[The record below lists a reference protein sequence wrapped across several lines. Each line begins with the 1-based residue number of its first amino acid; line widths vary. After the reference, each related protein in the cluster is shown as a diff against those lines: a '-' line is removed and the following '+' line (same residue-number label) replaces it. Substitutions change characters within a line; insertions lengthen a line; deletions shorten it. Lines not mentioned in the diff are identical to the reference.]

1 MIIIGIDIGKNKHEA
16 TLIDESGNIIGKS
29 IKFENST
36 DGFNKLISKINSYN
50 ISNDELIFTM
60 EATGHYWLSLFS
72 KLVESNY
79 NVQVIN
85 PIQTNACRKFYI
97 RETKNDSKDSFLIA
111 QVTRFNGFTKTTL
124 PDETMISLKELTRFR
139 TFLVDDIS
147 DYKRKAIVVL
157 DKIFPEY
164 TQMFSDIFGKTSK
177 KILTKYPLPKDIL
190 NEDLESLSK
199 VLSSSSKGRF
209 SYAKAEQLQSLAKNS
224 FGIKFASEPLSMEI
238 RSIISTIEHLENQVS
253 DLDDKIDVLLKS
265 LDTTIETIPGIGP
278 ILGAIIVS
286 EIGDI
291 NRFSHASKLVAYA
304 GIDPT
309 VKQSGEFTGT
319 KNRMSK
325 RGAPYLRRALWTAA
339 VVAAFNDPDLHE
351 YYLKKKAE
359 GKHHGTVIG
368 AIARKLIYR
377 IFVVLRDNVPYQCNK
392 CEAS

>member
-16 TLIDESGNIIGKS
+16 TLIDEKGNIIGKS

-36 DGFNKLISKINSYN
+36 AGFNKLISSINNYN
-50 ISNDELIFTM
+50 ISNDKFVFSM
-60 EATGHYWLSLFS
+60 EATGHYWLALFS
-72 KLVESNY
+72 KLVESDY

-85 PIQTNACRKFYI
+85 PIQTDACRKFYI

-111 QVTRFNGFTKTTL
+111 QVTRFNGYSKTTL
-124 PDETMISLKELTRFR
+124 PDEVMISLKELTRFR

-147 DYKRKAIVVL
+147 DYKRKATVVL

-164 TQMFSDIFGKTSK
+164 TQIFSDTFGKTSK
-177 KILTKYPLPKDIL
+177 EILSKYPLPKDIL
-190 NEDLESLSK
+190 NEDLESLAK
-199 VLSSSSKGRF
+199 VLSTSSKGRLGY
-209 SYAKAEQLQSLAKNS
+209 SKAEQLQNLAKES
-224 FGIKFASEPLSMEI
+224 FCIKFATEALVMEI
-238 RSIISTIEHLENQVS
+238 KSILSTIEHLQNQVS
-253 DLDDKIDVLLKS
+253 KLDEKIAVLLRS
-265 LDTTIETIPGIGP
+265 LGTTIETIPGIGP

-309 VKQSGEFTGT
+309 VKQSGEFNAT

-325 RGAPYLRRALWTAA
+325 RGTPYLRRALWTASI
-339 VVAAFNDPDLHE
+339 VAAFNDPNLHE
-351 YYLKKKAE
+351 YYLKKKNE
-359 GKHHGTVIG
+359 GKHHGTIIG

-377 IFVVLRDNVPYQCNK
+377 IFIVLKDNIPYQCNK
-392 CEAS
+392 CEA

>member
-16 TLIDESGNIIGKS
+16 TLIDEKGNIIGKS

-36 DGFNKLISKINSYN
+36 AGFNKLISSINNYN
-50 ISNDELIFTM
+50 ISNDKFVFSM
-60 EATGHYWLSLFS
+60 EATGHYWLALFS
-72 KLVESNY
+72 KLVESDY

-85 PIQTNACRKFYI
+85 PIQTDACRKFYI

-111 QVTRFNGFTKTTL
+111 QVTRFNGYSKTTL
-124 PDETMISLKELTRFR
+124 PDEVMISLKELTRFR

-147 DYKRKAIVVL
+147 DYKRKATVVL

-164 TQMFSDIFGKTSK
+164 TQIFSDTCGKTSK
-177 KILTKYPLPKDIL
+177 EILTKYPLPKDIL
-190 NEDLESLSK
+190 NEDLESLAK
-199 VLSSSSKGRF
+199 VLSTSSKGRLGY
-209 SYAKAEQLQSLAKNS
+209 SKAEQLQNLAKES
-224 FGIKFASEPLSMEI
+224 FGIKFATEALVMEI
-238 RSIISTIEHLENQVS
+238 KSILSTIEHLQNQVS
-253 DLDDKIDVLLKS
+253 KLDEKIAVLLRS
-265 LDTTIETIPGIGP
+265 LGTTIETIPGIGP

-309 VKQSGEFTGT
+309 VKQSGEFNAT

-325 RGAPYLRRALWTAA
+325 RGTPYLRRALWTASI
-339 VVAAFNDPDLHE
+339 VAAFNDPNLHE
-351 YYLKKKAE
+351 YYLKKKNE
-359 GKHHGTVIG
+359 GKHHGTIIG

-377 IFVVLRDNVPYQCNK
+377 IFIVLKDNIPYQCNK
-392 CEAS
+392 CEA

>member
-16 TLIDESGNIIGKS
+16 TLIDEKGNIIGKS

-36 DGFNKLISKINSYN
+36 AGFNKLISNINNYN
-50 ISNDELIFTM
+50 ISNDKFVFSM
-60 EATGHYWLSLFS
+60 EATGHYWLALFS
-72 KLVESNY
+72 KLVESDY

-85 PIQTNACRKFYI
+85 PIQTDACRKFYI

-111 QVTRFNGFTKTTL
+111 QVTRFNGYSKTTL
-124 PDETMISLKELTRFR
+124 PDEVMISLKELTRFR

-147 DYKRKAIVVL
+147 DYKRKATVVL

-164 TQMFSDIFGKTSK
+164 TQIFSDTFGKTSK
-177 KILTKYPLPKDIL
+177 EILTKYPLPKDIL
-190 NEDLESLSK
+190 DEDLESLAK
-199 VLSSSSKGRF
+199 VLSTSSKGRLGY
-209 SYAKAEQLQSLAKNS
+209 SKAEQLQNLAKES
-224 FGIKFASEPLSMEI
+224 FGIKFATEALVMEI
-238 RSIISTIEHLENQVS
+238 KSILSTIEHLQNQVS
-253 DLDDKIDVLLKS
+253 KLDEKIAVLLRS
-265 LDTTIETIPGIGP
+265 LGTTIETIPGIGP

-309 VKQSGEFTGT
+309 VKQSGEFNAT

-325 RGAPYLRRALWTAA
+325 RGTPYLRRALWTASI
-339 VVAAFNDPDLHE
+339 VAAFNDPNLHE
-351 YYLKKKAE
+351 YYLKKKNE
-359 GKHHGTVIG
+359 GKHHGTIIG

-377 IFVVLRDNVPYQCNK
+377 IFIVLKDNIPYQCNK
-392 CEAS
+392 CEA

>member
-16 TLIDESGNIIGKS
+16 TLIDEKGNIIGKS

-36 DGFNKLISKINSYN
+36 AGFNKLISSINNYN
-50 ISNDELIFTM
+50 ISNDKFVFSM
-60 EATGHYWLSLFS
+60 EATGHYWLALFS
-72 KLVESNY
+72 KLVESDY

-85 PIQTNACRKFYI
+85 PIQTDACRKFYI

-111 QVTRFNGFTKTTL
+111 QVTRFNGYSKTTL
-124 PDETMISLKELTRFR
+124 PDEVMISLKELTRFR

-147 DYKRKAIVVL
+147 DYKRKATVVL

-164 TQMFSDIFGKTSK
+164 TQIFSDTFGKTSK
-177 KILTKYPLPKDIL
+177 EILTKYPLPKNIL
-190 NEDLESLSK
+190 DEDLESLAK
-199 VLSSSSKGRF
+199 VLSTSSKGRLGY
-209 SYAKAEQLQSLAKNS
+209 SKAEQLQNLAKES
-224 FGIKFASEPLSMEI
+224 FGIKFATEALVMEI
-238 RSIISTIEHLENQVS
+238 KSILSTIEHLQNQVS
-253 DLDDKIDVLLKS
+253 KLDEKIAVLLRS
-265 LDTTIETIPGIGP
+265 LGTTIETIPGIGP

-309 VKQSGEFTGT
+309 VKQSGEFNAT

-325 RGAPYLRRALWTAA
+325 RGTPYLRRALWTASI
-339 VVAAFNDPDLHE
+339 VAAFNDPNLHE
-351 YYLKKKAE
+351 YYLKKKNE
-359 GKHHGTVIG
+359 GKHHGTIIG

-377 IFVVLRDNVPYQCNK
+377 IFIVLKDNIPYQCNK
-392 CEAS
+392 CEA

>member
-16 TLIDESGNIIGKS
+16 TLIDEKGNIIGKS

-36 DGFNKLISKINSYN
+36 AGFNKLISSINNYN
-50 ISNDELIFTM
+50 ISNDKFVFSM
-60 EATGHYWLSLFS
+60 EATGHYWLALFS
-72 KLVESNY
+72 KLVESDY

-85 PIQTNACRKFYI
+85 PIQTDACRKFFI

-111 QVTRFNGFTKTTL
+111 QVTRFNGYSKTTL
-124 PDETMISLKELTRFR
+124 PDEVMISLKELTRFR

-147 DYKRKAIVVL
+147 DYKRKATVVI

-164 TQMFSDIFGKTSK
+164 TQIFSDTFGKTSK
-177 KILTKYPLPKDIL
+177 EILTKYPLPKDIL
-190 NEDLESLSK
+190 DEDLESLAK
-199 VLSSSSKGRF
+199 VLSTSSKGRLGY
-209 SYAKAEQLQSLAKNS
+209 SKAEQLQNLAKES
-224 FGIKFASEPLSMEI
+224 FGIKFATEALVMEI
-238 RSIISTIEHLENQVS
+238 KSILSTIEHLQNQVS
-253 DLDDKIDVLLKS
+253 KLDEKIAVLLRS
-265 LDTTIETIPGIGP
+265 LGTTIETIPGIGP

-309 VKQSGEFTGT
+309 VKQSGEFNAT

-325 RGAPYLRRALWTAA
+325 RGTPYLRRALWTASI
-339 VVAAFNDPDLHE
+339 VAAFNDPNLHE
-351 YYLKKKAE
+351 YYLKKKNE
-359 GKHHGTVIG
+359 GKHHGTIIG

-377 IFVVLRDNVPYQCNK
+377 IFIVLKDNIPYQCNK
-392 CEAS
+392 CEA

>member
-16 TLIDESGNIIGKS
+16 TLIDEKGNIIGKS

-36 DGFNKLISKINSYN
+36 AGFNKLISSINNYN
-50 ISNDELIFTM
+50 ISNDKFVFSM
-60 EATGHYWLSLFS
+60 EATGHYWLALFS
-72 KLVESNY
+72 KLVESDY

-85 PIQTNACRKFYI
+85 PIQTDACRKFYI

-111 QVTRFNGFTKTTL
+111 QVTRFNGYSKTTL
-124 PDETMISLKELTRFR
+124 PDEVMISLKELTRFR

-147 DYKRKAIVVL
+147 DYKRKATVVL

-164 TQMFSDIFGKTSK
+164 TQIFSDTFGKTSK
-177 KILTKYPLPKDIL
+177 EILTKYPLPKDIL
-190 NEDLESLSK
+190 DEDLESLAK
-199 VLSSSSKGRF
+199 VLFTSSKGRLGY
-209 SYAKAEQLQSLAKNS
+209 SKAEQLQNLAKES
-224 FGIKFASEPLSMEI
+224 FGIKFATEALVMEI
-238 RSIISTIEHLENQVS
+238 KSILSTIEHLQNQVS
-253 DLDDKIDVLLKS
+253 KLDEKIAVLLRS
-265 LDTTIETIPGIGP
+265 LGTTIETIPGIGP

-309 VKQSGEFTGT
+309 VKQSGEFNAT

-325 RGAPYLRRALWTAA
+325 RGTPYLRRALWTASI
-339 VVAAFNDPDLHE
+339 VAAFNDPNLHE
-351 YYLKKKAE
+351 YYLKKKNE
-359 GKHHGTVIG
+359 GKHHGTIIG

-377 IFVVLRDNVPYQCNK
+377 IFIVLKDNIPYQCNK
-392 CEAS
+392 CEA

>member
-16 TLIDESGNIIGKS
+16 TLIDEKGNIIGKS

-36 DGFNKLISKINSYN
+36 AGFNKLISSINNYN
-50 ISNDELIFTM
+50 ISNDKFVFSM
-60 EATGHYWLSLFS
+60 EATGHYWLALFS
-72 KLVESNY
+72 KLVESDY

-85 PIQTNACRKFYI
+85 PIQTDACRKFYI

-111 QVTRFNGFTKTTL
+111 QVTRFNGYSKTTL
-124 PDETMISLKELTRFR
+124 PDEVMISLKELTRFR

-147 DYKRKAIVVL
+147 DYKRKATVVL

-164 TQMFSDIFGKTSK
+164 TQIFSDTFGKTSK
-177 KILTKYPLPKDIL
+177 EILTKYPLPKDIL
-190 NEDLESLSK
+190 DEDLESLAK
-199 VLSSSSKGRF
+199 VLSTSSKGRLGY
-209 SYAKAEQLQSLAKNS
+209 SKAEQLQNLAKES
-224 FGIKFASEPLSMEI
+224 FGIKFATEALVMEI
-238 RSIISTIEHLENQVS
+238 KSILSTIEHIQNQVS
-253 DLDDKIDVLLKS
+253 KLDEKIAVLLRS
-265 LDTTIETIPGIGP
+265 LGTTIETIPGIGP

-309 VKQSGEFTGT
+309 VKQSGEFNAT

-325 RGAPYLRRALWTAA
+325 RGTPYLRRALWTASI
-339 VVAAFNDPDLHE
+339 VAAFNDPNLHE
-351 YYLKKKAE
+351 YYLKKKNE
-359 GKHHGTVIG
+359 GKHHGTIIG

-377 IFVVLRDNVPYQCNK
+377 IFIVLKDNIPYQCNK
-392 CEAS
+392 CEA

>member
-16 TLIDESGNIIGKS
+16 TLIDEKGNIIGKS

-36 DGFNKLISKINSYN
+36 AGFNKLISSINNYN
-50 ISNDELIFTM
+50 ISNDKFVFSM
-60 EATGHYWLSLFS
+60 EATGHYWLALFS
-72 KLVESNY
+72 KLVESDY

-85 PIQTNACRKFYI
+85 PIQTDACRKFYI

-111 QVTRFNGFTKTTL
+111 QVTRFNGYSKTTL
-124 PDETMISLKELTRFR
+124 PDEVMISLKELTRFR

-147 DYKRKAIVVL
+147 DYKRKATVVL

-164 TQMFSDIFGKTSK
+164 TQIFSDTFGKTSK
-177 KILTKYPLPKDIL
+177 EILTKYPLPKDIL
-190 NEDLESLSK
+190 DEDLESLAK
-199 VLSSSSKGRF
+199 VLSTSSKGRLGY
-209 SYAKAEQLQSLAKNS
+209 SKAEQLQNLAKES
-224 FGIKFASEPLSMEI
+224 FGIKFATEALVMEI
-238 RSIISTIEHLENQVS
+238 KYILSTIEHLQNQVS
-253 DLDDKIDVLLKS
+253 KLDEKIAVLLRS
-265 LDTTIETIPGIGP
+265 LGTTIETIPGIGP

-309 VKQSGEFTGT
+309 VKQSGEFNAT

-325 RGAPYLRRALWTAA
+325 RGTPYLRRALWTASI
-339 VVAAFNDPDLHE
+339 VAAFNDPNLHE
-351 YYLKKKAE
+351 YYLKKKNE
-359 GKHHGTVIG
+359 GKHHGTIIG

-377 IFVVLRDNVPYQCNK
+377 IFIVLKDNIPYQCNK
-392 CEAS
+392 CEA

>member
-16 TLIDESGNIIGKS
+16 TLIDEKGNIIGKS

-36 DGFNKLISKINSYN
+36 AGFNKLISSINNYN
-50 ISNDELIFTM
+50 ISNDKFVFSM
-60 EATGHYWLSLFS
+60 EATGHYWLALFS
-72 KLVESNY
+72 KLVESDY

-85 PIQTNACRKFYI
+85 PIQTDACRKFYI

-111 QVTRFNGFTKTTL
+111 QVTRFNGYSKTTL
-124 PDETMISLKELTRFR
+124 PDEVMISLKELTRFR

-147 DYKRKAIVVL
+147 DYKRKATVVL

-164 TQMFSDIFGKTSK
+164 TQIFSDTFGKTSK
-177 KILTKYPLPKDIL
+177 EILTKYPLPKDIL
-190 NEDLESLSK
+190 NEDLESLAK
-199 VLSSSSKGRF
+199 VLSTSSKGRLGY
-209 SYAKAEQLQSLAKNS
+209 SKAEQLQNLAKES
-224 FGIKFASEPLSMEI
+224 FGIKFATEALVMEI
-238 RSIISTIEHLENQVS
+238 KSILSTIEHLQNQVS
-253 DLDDKIDVLLKS
+253 KLDEKIAVLLRS
-265 LDTTIETIPGIGP
+265 LGTTIETIPGIGH

-309 VKQSGEFTGT
+309 VKQSGEFNAT

-325 RGAPYLRRALWTAA
+325 RGTPYLRRALWTASI
-339 VVAAFNDPDLHE
+339 VAAFNDPNLHE
-351 YYLKKKAE
+351 YYLKKKNE
-359 GKHHGTVIG
+359 GKHHGTIIG

-377 IFVVLRDNVPYQCNK
+377 IFIVLKDNIPYQCNK
-392 CEAS
+392 CEA

>member
-16 TLIDESGNIIGKS
+16 TLINEKGNIIGKS

-36 DGFNKLISKINSYN
+36 AGFNKLISSINNYN
-50 ISNDELIFTM
+50 ISNDKFVFSM
-60 EATGHYWLSLFS
+60 EATGHYWLALFS
-72 KLVESNY
+72 KLVESDY

-85 PIQTNACRKFYI
+85 PIQTDACRKFYI

-111 QVTRFNGFTKTTL
+111 QVTRFNGYSKTTL
-124 PDETMISLKELTRFR
+124 PDEVMISLKELTRFR

-147 DYKRKAIVVL
+147 DYKRKATVVL

-164 TQMFSDIFGKTSK
+164 TQIFSDTFGKTSK
-177 KILTKYPLPKDIL
+177 EILTKYPLPKDIL
-190 NEDLESLSK
+190 DEDLESLAK
-199 VLSSSSKGRF
+199 VLSTSSKGRLGY
-209 SYAKAEQLQSLAKNS
+209 SKAEQLQNLAKES
-224 FGIKFASEPLSMEI
+224 FGIKFATEALVMEI
-238 RSIISTIEHLENQVS
+238 KSILSTIEHLQNQVS
-253 DLDDKIDVLLKS
+253 KLDEKIAVLLRS
-265 LDTTIETIPGIGP
+265 LGTTIETIPGIGP

-309 VKQSGEFTGT
+309 VKQSGEFNAT

-325 RGAPYLRRALWTAA
+325 RGTPYLRRALWTASI
-339 VVAAFNDPDLHE
+339 VAAFNDPNLHE
-351 YYLKKKAE
+351 YYLKKKNE
-359 GKHHGTVIG
+359 GKHHGTIIG

-377 IFVVLRDNVPYQCNK
+377 IFIVLKDNIPYQCNK
-392 CEAS
+392 CEA

>member
-16 TLIDESGNIIGKS
+16 TLIDEKGNIIGKS

-36 DGFNKLISKINSYN
+36 AGFNKLISSINNYN
-50 ISNDELIFTM
+50 ISNDKFVFSM
-60 EATGHYWLSLFS
+60 EATGHYWLALFS
-72 KLVESNY
+72 KLVESDY

-85 PIQTNACRKFYI
+85 PIQTDACRKFYI

-111 QVTRFNGFTKTTL
+111 QVTRFNGYSKTTL
-124 PDETMISLKELTRFR
+124 PDEVMISLKELTRFR

-147 DYKRKAIVVL
+147 DYKRKATVVL

-164 TQMFSDIFGKTSK
+164 TQIFSDTFGKTSK
-177 KILTKYPLPKDIL
+177 EILTKYPLPKDIL
-190 NEDLESLSK
+190 DEDLESLAK
-199 VLSSSSKGRF
+199 VLSTSSKGRLGY
-209 SYAKAEQLQSLAKNS
+209 SKAEQLQNLAKES
-224 FGIKFASEPLSMEI
+224 FGIKFATEALVMEI
-238 RSIISTIEHLENQVS
+238 KSILSTIEHLQNQVS
-253 DLDDKIDVLLKS
+253 KLDEKITVLLRS
-265 LDTTIETIPGIGP
+265 LGTTIETIPGIGP

-309 VKQSGEFTGT
+309 VKQSGEFNAT

-325 RGAPYLRRALWTAA
+325 RGTPYLRRALWTASI
-339 VVAAFNDPDLHE
+339 VAAFNDPNLHE
-351 YYLKKKAE
+351 YYLKKKNE
-359 GKHHGTVIG
+359 GKHHGTIIG

-377 IFVVLRDNVPYQCNK
+377 IFIVLKDNIPYQCNK
-392 CEAS
+392 CEA